1 MLISPPE
8 FDIRYLVGRV
18 IAYWDHHD
26 MLCCGRVT
34 GLHPTPGSTDPDP
47 VSLIE
52 VESESGY
59 RHCITDG
66 QFYGILVEEDDHA
79 H

>member
-8 FDIRYLVGRV
+8 FDVRHLVGRV

-52 VESESGY
+52 VEN
-59 RHCITDG
+59 
-66 QFYGILVEEDDHA
+66 
-79 H
+79 

>member
-1 MLISPPE
+1 MLITPPE
-8 FDIRYLVGRV
+8 FDVRHLVGRV

-34 GLHPTPGSTDPDP
+34 GLRSTPGSTDPDP

-52 VESESGY
+52 VESESGNRY
-59 RHCITDG
+59 CISDG
-66 QFYGILVEEDDHA
+66 QFYGILVGEDGHEN
-79 H
+79 

>member
-1 MLISPPE
+1 MLITPSE
-8 FDIRYLVGRV
+8 FNVHDLVGRV

-34 GLHPTPGSTDPDP
+34 GTRPMSNSTDPNP
-47 VSLIE
+47 IPLIE
-52 VESESGY
+52 VENESGN

-66 QFYGILVEEDDHA
+66 QFYGILVEEDEHEY
-79 H
+79 